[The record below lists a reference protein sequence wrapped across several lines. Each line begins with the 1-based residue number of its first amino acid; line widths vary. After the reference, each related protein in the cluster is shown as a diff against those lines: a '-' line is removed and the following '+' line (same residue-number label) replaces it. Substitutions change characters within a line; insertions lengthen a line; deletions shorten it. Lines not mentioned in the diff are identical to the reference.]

1 MRVHA
6 GPPAWTRLELAKS
19 DGVARFLQNRAHL
32 KAASLRELC
41 HIGHR
46 REMSNLGDKPLV
58 WLKGEVKTPP
68 FSNQARLEAGLLLR
82 RLQQGQGLSLP
93 HSRPMPAIGRQCHEL
108 RISDRD
114 QTWRIVY
121 LVAPDAIVIL
131 DVFSKKTQ
139 ATPVQIIEVCQ
150 KRLAAYLRAISD
162 KEYT

>member
-1 MRVHA
+1 MA
-6 GPPAWTRLELAKS
+6 
-19 DGVARFLQNRAHL
+19 D
-32 KAASLRELC
+32 AA
-41 HIGHR
+41 
-46 REMSNLGDKPLV
+46 DKPMV
-58 WLKGEVKTPP
+58 WLQGEVKTPP
-68 FSNQARLEAGLLLR
+68 FGNQARLEAGLLLR

-108 RISDRD
+108 RIGDRD

-121 LVAPDAIVIL
+121 HVAPDAIVIL

-139 ATPVQIIEVCQ
+139 AKPVQVGGVCQ